1 MIRSTRLAAWL
12 ERAPPSLFAAYAG
25 SAAFATY
32 FSMYAF
38 RKPFAAASFAGMH
51 LGSTGIELKTA
62 FVISQIVGYTIS
74 KYVGIKVCSEIS
86 ASARATTL
94 LGLVGVAEAALLL
107 FAVLPPDARVLAMVL
122 NGLPLGMVWGLVVA
136 YLEGRRTSELL
147 LAGLSCSFIVSS
159 GVVKDVGSWL
169 LKSGLSE
176 SWMPFTTGLVFAP
189 LFVISVVLLD
199 HLPRP
204 SEADVAARAER
215 APMDA
220 RARHRFLRE
229 FFPGLAGLILVYFFL
244 TAYRDFRDNY
254 GVEIFRD
261 LGYGG
266 APAIFTKTEVP
277 VAFGVMASLALLS
290 FVRDNKRGLLGAFAI
305 MGSGAALLG
314 VGTVL
319 LDLGWL
325 SGAAWMLVVGLGSYL
340 VYVPFNSVL
349 FDRLIAYTRVRGTA
363 VFAIYVADAVGYSG
377 SIGLQVFKDIGR
389 AGATR
394 LAFFR
399 SFTYVT
405 SAVAL
410 VLLTASG
417 LYFLRWRARVSAIP
431 HEAEPEEPAQP

>member
-1 MIRSTRLAAWL
+1 MIRSTRLTAWL
-12 ERAPPSLFAAYAG
+12 ERAPRSVFAAYAG

-51 LGSTGIELKTA
+51 LWGSGIELKTA
-62 FVISQIVGYTIS
+62 FVVSQIIGYTIS
-74 KYVGIKVCSEIS
+74 KFVGIKVCSEIT
-86 ASARATTL
+86 AAGRAAAL
-94 LGLVGVAEAALLL
+94 LGLIAVAEAALLL
-107 FAVLPPDARVLAMVL
+107 FAVLPPDWRVVAMLL

-169 LKSGLSE
+169 MKTWAVSE
-176 SWMPFTTGLVFAP
+176 SWMPFTTGLLFAP
-189 LFVISVVLLD
+189 LFVLSVGLLD

-220 RARHRFLRE
+220 GARHHFLRQ
-229 FFPGLAGLILVYFFL
+229 FFPGLASLIVVYFFL

-254 GVEIFRD
+254 GVEIFNE

-266 APAIFTKTEVP
+266 KPAIFTKTELP

-290 FVRDNKRGLLGAFAI
+290 FVRDNKRGLLGAFGI
-305 MGSGAALLG
+305 MGVGAALLG
-314 VGTVL
+314 IATVL
-319 LDLGWL
+319 LDLGRL
-325 SGAAWMLVVGLGSYL
+325 SGATWMLLVGLGSYL

-349 FDRLIAYTRVRGTA
+349 FDRMIAYTRVRGTA
-363 VFAIYVADAVGYSG
+363 VFAIYVSDAVGYSG
-377 SIGLQVFKDIGR
+377 SVGIQIFKDIGR

-417 LYFLRWRARVSAIP
+417 LYFFRFDKRRRSI
-431 HEAEPEEPAQP
+431 